1 MILNDRYVHVD
12 ETHSFKLSAQH
23 DNRNF
28 IDRMFFRQAYS
39 VSVWLLSWL
48 YFINLTAV
56 PVLFLLYATVF
67 FIFLHIYL
75 QLRFVICI
83 LYNKW
88 MNEWNEW
95 KSILLCSRVRCV
107 NVNEDWP
114 IISTAKK
121 DGPAGPSIPAIYI
134 THKFLGVT
142 IRGLSTCK
150 ISDFGVCFINSVD
163 TNEHRIDRSMQ
174 FSLPSSPRTVIF
186 WYQIPHVSSPG
197 DQSEQSS

>member
-12 ETHSFKLSAQH
+12 ETHETHSFKLSAQH

-88 MNEWNEW
+88 MNQ
-95 KSILLCSRVRCV
+95 R
-107 NVNEDWP
+107 
-114 IISTAKK
+114 
-121 DGPAGPSIPAIYI
+121 
-134 THKFLGVT
+134 
-142 IRGLSTCK
+142 
-150 ISDFGVCFINSVD
+150 
-163 TNEHRIDRSMQ
+163 
-174 FSLPSSPRTVIF
+174 
-186 WYQIPHVSSPG
+186 
-197 DQSEQSS
+197 